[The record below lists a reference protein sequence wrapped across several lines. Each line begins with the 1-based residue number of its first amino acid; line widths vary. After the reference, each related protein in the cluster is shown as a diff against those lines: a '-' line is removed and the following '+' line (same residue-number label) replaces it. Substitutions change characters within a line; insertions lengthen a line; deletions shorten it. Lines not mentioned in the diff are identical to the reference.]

1 MFVDERRRRHSTR
14 SRGKLCTGGRTP
26 GERHSLNRIILNSA
40 VNSVR
45 SWKAEGEEK
54 ERDDEGDGNI
64 ASRKVD
70 LWKARRLETCTT
82 GLGRGVRDIRA
93 LLWENQSLQP
103 MQRALR
109 LLYINPNR
117 CHPRTSQTRSS

>member
-1 MFVDERRRRHSTR
+1 MFCISSKADAGNLIYPASIRDTAKSEIGWIGNRHLNDLDRTR

-54 ERDDEGDGNI
+54 
-64 ASRKVD
+64 
-70 LWKARRLETCTT
+70 
-82 GLGRGVRDIRA
+82 GRG
-93 LLWENQSLQP
+93 
-103 MQRALR
+103 
-109 LLYINPNR
+109 
-117 CHPRTSQTRSS
+117 